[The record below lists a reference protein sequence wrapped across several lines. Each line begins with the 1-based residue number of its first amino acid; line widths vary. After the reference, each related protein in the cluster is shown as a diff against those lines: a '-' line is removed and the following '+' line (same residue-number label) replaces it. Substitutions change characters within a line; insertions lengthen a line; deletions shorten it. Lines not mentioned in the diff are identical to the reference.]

1 MKFGYFCNLT
11 NWNNKPYN
19 QLMDETRDI
28 AIHCD
33 NNGWDSVWMTEHHI
47 NHEGMDACPNPL
59 MVCTDLAARTKNI
72 RLGQAANILP
82 FWNPIRLAE
91 DIAMLDQLSEG
102 RVECGIGRGVYGR
115 EAVHLNI
122 EADVADQAKNYRV
135 FKESL
140 EIMKKAWT
148 QDLFDHKG
156 EFYQYPVDK
165 FKWEHDM
172 SPPDAKFMD
181 LSDNT
186 LTKIGIVPRPFQQPH
201 PPLWQVVD
209 GLSSIEWAGKQGMNT
224 IMWIPTVEALKER
237 FEVFRKARSEFKGH
251 DVPMGEGISLV
262 RDMFVADSMDEAR
275 ELAAEG
281 ILTYIR
287 WIAHWRGLG
296 NHTNPGEI
304 LEQTPNKLDLLDYDF
319 LHPRNLLFGTPD
331 YVAERIHELQTELGV
346 EHLQVWSNFPG
357 VPHDQVMKS
366 VKMFSEKVM
375 PQFK

>member
-33 NNGWDSVWMTEHHI
+33 NNGWDSVWLTEHHI

-148 QDLFDHKG
+148 QDVFDHKG

-319 LHPRNLLFGTPD
+319 LHPRNLLFGTAD